1 MLTFMEKKKKT
12 ILSDENFKISH
23 QLDNSSTD
31 AEIKSLASRFRL
43 KTNSLLVGKP
53 RANRS
58 TDTST
63 SEVKKSNS
71 FIKGLF
77 HRQSG
82 DIKAGGKHLK
92 ATEPESHETKAQS
105 LGLPQVNVKSL
116 ERKSTEAAESVVF
129 RKSGSISRR
138 KVSSIGLS
146 KMNLSIH
153 MTSSKNLE
161 GVMGDISKELSFDY
175 TNKIPDP
182 ISTISPGSNRCS
194 MESNLTVEDSE
205 RVSSASNSAD
215 ELPKA
220 KPSKSPKEIEA
231 EKLHK
236 AREYYNIEESQAS
249 LLKTLTNTVY
259 EKLKKENEAHNFAL
273 CDRESFAK
281 IFYILDQLTPRFA
294 DLVHGEVAD
303 EIKKRVD
310 NEWAEKPYFGDILVA
325 KQPFYKIYKS
335 VLHNFPI
342 GQVTLSRMLQKKS
355 FSNCLKKYL
364 VFMGAH
370 FLAWLFI
377 Y

>member
-1 MLTFMEKKKKT
+1 M
-12 ILSDENFKISH
+12 
-23 QLDNSSTD
+23 
-31 AEIKSLASRFRL
+31 ASRFRL
-43 KTNSLLVGKP
+43 KTNSLLVGKH

-58 TDTST
+58 T
-63 SEVKKSNS
+63 EIPNEEPKAHAEGLVKKSNS

-77 HRQSG
+77 HRPSG
-82 DIKAGGKHLK
+82 
-92 ATEPESHETKAQS
+92 ETKAEKNFKPTEPDESKAQS
-105 LGLPQVNVKSL
+105 VVLAQIKVESPPV
-116 ERKSTEAAESVVF
+116 RKSTEPTESVVF
-129 RKSGSISRR
+129 RKSESISRR

-153 MTSSKNLE
+153 LSSSKNLE

-182 ISTISPGSNRCS
+182 IKTISNPVCSTSSPSSNRCS
-194 MESNLTVEDSE
+194 MESNLTVDDTCE
-205 RVSSASNSAD
+205 RVSSASNSSD

-220 KPSKSPKEIEA
+220 KSSKSPKEIEL

-236 AREYYNIEESQAS
+236 AKEYYNIEESQAS

-259 EKLKKENEAHNFAL
+259 EKLKKENEAQNFGL
-273 CDRESFAK
+273 CDRESFSK

-303 EIKKRVD
+303 EIKKRID
-310 NEWAEKPYFGDILVA
+310 NEWTEKPYFGDILVA

-364 VFMGAH
+364 VFRTT
-370 FLAWLFI
+370 
-377 Y
+377 